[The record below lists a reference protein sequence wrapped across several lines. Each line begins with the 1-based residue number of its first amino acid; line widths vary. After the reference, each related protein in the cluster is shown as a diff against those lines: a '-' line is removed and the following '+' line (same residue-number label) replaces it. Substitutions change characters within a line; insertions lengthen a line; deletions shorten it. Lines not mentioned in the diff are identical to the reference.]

1 MWRRTSTIDS
11 SIDRTGVAVNIEERQ
26 VVVITEM
33 KVGGGCGV
41 CSLGLSEQ
49 AELIVAADYERQWR
63 AANK

>member
-1 MWRRTSTIDS
+1 M
-11 SIDRTGVAVNIEERQ
+11 NIEERQ

-63 AANK
+63 TANK